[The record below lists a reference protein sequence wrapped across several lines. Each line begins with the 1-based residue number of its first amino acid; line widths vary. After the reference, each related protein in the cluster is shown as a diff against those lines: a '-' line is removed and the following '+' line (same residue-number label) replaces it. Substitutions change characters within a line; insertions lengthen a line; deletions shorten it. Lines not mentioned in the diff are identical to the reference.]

1 MAKNKSK
8 KYKYRYN
15 PITLN
20 YEKINLTFKDY
31 LLKGMIYL
39 LVSTFFAG
47 ITMTIAYNFFD
58 SPKEIALK
66 REIRQLSTQYE
77 LLNQE
82 LVQMEEVLADVRHR
96 DDNIY
101 RVIFEADPI
110 SDNVRKAG
118 IGGVNRYKKL
128 DGFQFSDLVKDTK
141 IRLDNIAKQ
150 LVVQSKSF
158 DAVVKLAK
166 NKEVL
171 LASIPAI
178 QPIANKDLKTM
189 TSGFGYRIHPI
200 YKTSKMH
207 TGMDFAAPS
216 GTPIY
221 ATGEGRI
228 KTVESSRRGYGNNII
243 IDHGFGYTTLYAH
256 LTKFNCRPGQQVK
269 RGDIIGYVGSTGQS
283 TAPHLH
289 YEVLKDGKHVD
300 PVNYYFNDLTPLEYE
315 KMIEQAGNTNQS
327 FD

>member
-1 MAKNKSK
+1 MAKNTSK
-8 KYKYRYN
+8 RHKYRYN

-20 YEKINLTFKDY
+20 YERINLKFKDY
-31 LLKGMIYL
+31 LKRVMIYL
-39 LVSTFFAG
+39 LVSVFFAG
-47 ITMTIAYNFFD
+47 ITMVIAYNFFD
-58 SPKEIALK
+58 SPKEVQLK
-66 REIRQLSTQYE
+66 REIKQLNNQYE

-82 LVQMEEVLADVRHR
+82 LAQVEEVLSDVRHR

-128 DGFQFSDLVKDTK
+128 DGYQFTDLVKNTRM
-141 IRLDNIAKQ
+141 RLDNISKQ

-158 DAVVKLAK
+158 DDVIKLAR
-166 NKEVL
+166 NKEQL

-200 YKTSKMH
+200 YKTAKMH
-207 TGMDFAAPS
+207 TGMDFAAPTGS
-216 GTPIY
+216 PVY
-221 ATGEGRI
+221 ATGEGTIR
-228 KTVESSRRGYGNNII
+228 TVESSHRGYGNNII
-243 IDHGFGYTTLYAH
+243 IDHGYGYQTLYAH
-256 LTKFNCRPGQQVK
+256 LSSFASRPGQQVK

-289 YEVLKDGKHVD
+289 YEVHKDRQRID
-300 PVNYYFNDLTPLEYE
+300 PINFFFNDLTPMEYE
-315 KMIEQAGNTNQS
+315 KMIELSANANQS

>member
-1 MAKNKSK
+1 MAKNVSK
-8 KYKYRYN
+8 RHKYRYN

-20 YEKINLTFKDY
+20 YEKINLRFKDY
-31 LLKGMIYL
+31 MKRIMIYL
-39 LVSTFFAG
+39 LVSIFFAG
-47 ITMTIAYNFFD
+47 ITMVIAYNFFD
-58 SPKEIALK
+58 SPKEVALK
-66 REIRQLSTQYE
+66 REIKQLSTQYD
-77 LLNQE
+77 LMNQE
-82 LVQMEEVLADVRHR
+82 LEQVEEVLSDVRHR

-128 DGFQFSDLVKDTK
+128 EGRQFSDLVISTRS
-141 IRLDNIAKQ
+141 RLDNISKQ

-158 DAVVKLAK
+158 DDVIKLARR
-166 NKEVL
+166 KEQL
-171 LASIPAI
+171 LSSIPAI

-207 TGMDFAAPS
+207 TGMDFAAPTGS
-216 GTPIY
+216 PVY
-221 ATGEGRI
+221 ATGEGKIR
-228 KTVESSRRGYGNNII
+228 TVESSHRGYGNNII
-243 IDHGFGYTTLYAH
+243 IDHGYGYQTLYAH
-256 LTKFNCRPGQQVK
+256 LSRFDCKPGQVVK

-289 YEVLKDGKHVD
+289 YEVLKDAKHID
-300 PVNYYFNDLTPLEYE
+300 PINFFFNDLTPMEYE
-315 KMIEQAGNTNQS
+315 KMIELSANANQS

>member
-1 MAKNKSK
+1 MEKNTKRH
-8 KYKYRYN
+8 KYRYN

-20 YEKINLTFKDY
+20 YERINLSFRDY
-31 LLKGMIYL
+31 LRRGVTYL
-39 LVSTFFAG
+39 LVSIFFAG
-47 ITMTIAYNFFD
+47 VTMTIAYNFFD
-58 SPKEIALK
+58 SPKEVALK
-66 REIRQLSTQYE
+66 REIKQLTVQYD

-82 LVQMEEVLADVRHR
+82 LAQVEEVLADVRHR
-96 DDNIY
+96 DDNVY

-128 DGFQFSDLVKDTK
+128 DGFQFTELIKSTR

-158 DAVVKLAK
+158 DEVVKLAK
-166 NKEVL
+166 SKEKL
-171 LASIPAI
+171 LMSIPAI

-207 TGMDFAAPS
+207 QGMDFAAPT
-216 GTPIY
+216 GAPVY
-221 ATGEGRI
+221 ATGEGVV
-228 KTVESSRRGYGNNII
+228 KVVEVSHRGYGNNII
-243 IDHGFGYTTLYAH
+243 VDHGFGYATLYAH
-256 LTKFNCRPGQQVK
+256 LSRFSARPGQAVK

-289 YEVLKDGKHVD
+289 YEVHKDGKQID
-300 PVNYYFNDLTPLEYE
+300 PINFFFNDLSPLEYQ
-315 KMIEQAGNTNQS
+315 KMIEMSANANQS

>member
-1 MAKNKSK
+1 M
-8 KYKYRYN
+8 
-15 PITLN
+15 
-20 YEKINLTFKDY
+20 
-31 LLKGMIYL
+31 
-39 LVSTFFAG
+39 V
-47 ITMTIAYNFFD
+47 IAYNLFD
-58 SPKEIALK
+58 SPKEVALK
-66 REIRQLSTQYE
+66 REIKQLNSQYE
-77 LLNQE
+77 LINQE
-82 LVQMEEVLADVRHR
+82 LSQIEHVLEDVRHR

-128 DGFQFSDLVKDTK
+128 EGYEFRDLVVNT
-141 IRLDNIAKQ
+141 RSRMDNLSKQ

-158 DAVVKLAK
+158 DEVVKMAR
-166 NKEVL
+166 NKENL

-207 TGMDFAAPS
+207 QGMDFAAPT
-216 GTPIY
+216 GAPIY
-221 ATGEGRI
+221 ATGEGKI
-228 KTVESSRRGYGNNII
+228 LVVESSHRGYGNHIVIN
-243 IDHGFGYTTLYAH
+243 HGYGYETLYAH
-256 LTKFNCRPGQQVK
+256 LSSFSCRPGQVVK

-289 YEVLKDGKHVD
+289 YEVHKDGRQID
-300 PVNYYFNDLTPLEYE
+300 PINFYFNDLTPMEYA
-315 KMIEQAGNTNQS
+315 KMIEMSANANQS